1 MQKDDEV
8 SNDRIKPYQILRAS
22 MYDARIQKTIAKTWN
37 LDKINLAEAKLLAK
51 EWKETKKK
59 EIEDEITKSKEVK
72 QVDIQPFKIELDDK
86 SGLSF
91 LMIGS
96 TRSGKS
102 TALNYML
109 ENYFFPKDNKY
120 INILFSNSYQAGVY
134 DEFKK
139 QKNTAG
145 SILYHPKAIKE
156 AYQINKNTNNKYK
169 FNIILDDIVDK
180 KYDKELIRLLT
191 IYRNSRMGCII
202 CSQAVQIMNSI
213 GRSNINY
220 VMLFKMNSD
229 EQIEKVIKTYLQSY
243 FPSKLK
249 MPERIKK
256 YRELTENHC
265 FFLINNLNGTVC
277 RSKISI

>member
-1 MQKDDEV
+1 MADKSE
-8 SNDRIKPYQILRAS
+8 RIKPYQILRAS
-22 MYDARIQKTIAKTWN
+22 MYDPRTQRTIAKTWN
-37 LDKINLAEAKLLAK
+37 LEKIGIEEGKLLAR
-51 EWKETKKK
+51 EWKDNKKK
-59 EIEDEITKSKEVK
+59 EIEEEMNRMKEEKPLEIT
-72 QVDIQPFKIELDDK
+72 PFKVELDDK

-102 TALNYML
+102 TALNWML
-109 ENYFFPKDNKY
+109 ENYFYPKENKY
-120 INILFSNSYQAGVY
+120 INLLFSNSYQAPIY

-145 SILYHPKAIKE
+145 SILYHSKAIKE
-156 AYQINKNTNNKYK
+156 AYQINKNTNNRYK

-180 KYDKELIRLLT
+180 KYDKELIRMLT

-202 CSQAVQIMNSI
+202 CSQAVQIMNSV

-220 VMLFKMNSD
+220 IMLFKLNSD
-229 EQIEKVIKTYLQSY
+229 EQIEKAIKTYLISY
-243 FPSKLK
+243 FPSKMK
-249 MPERIKK
+249 MIDKIKK

-265 FFLINNLNGTVC
+265 FFLVNNLEGTIT
-277 RSKISI
+277 RSKIQI

>member
-1 MQKDDEV
+1 MEKSDEG
-8 SNDRIKPYQILRAS
+8 RIKAYQTLRAS

-37 LDKINLAEAKLLAK
+37 LDKISLADAKLLAK

-59 EIEDEITKSKEVK
+59 EIEDEMNKAKEVK
-72 QVDIQPFKIELDDK
+72 QIEIQPFKIELDDK

-109 ENYFFPKDNKY
+109 EHYFYPKENKY

-134 DEFKK
+134 DDFKK

-169 FNIILDDIVDK
+169 FNIILDDIVTAK
-180 KYDKELIRLLT
+180 HDKELMKLLT
-191 IYRNSRMGCII
+191 IYRNSRMSCIMCI
-202 CSQAVQIMNSI
+202 QALTIGNSI
-213 GRSNINY
+213 SRGNINY
-220 VMLFKMNSD
+220 IMLFKLNSD
-229 EQIEKVIKTYLQSY
+229 EAIEKVIKAYLLSY
-243 FPSKLK
+243 FPTKMKLIDK
-249 MPERIKK
+249 IKR

-265 FFLINNLNGTVC
+265 FFLINNLEGTIK
-277 RSKISI
+277 RSKIMI